1 MASYTQTPQQNGF
14 YESVPQ
20 PSDSLQNR
28 GYGNLSQH
36 DFAHEGERPITV
48 GDTVGNPHSITLE
61 DGGVNRTV
69 SNASTAAYRDI
80 TPSRAGTL
88 KKKASVSRKSSL
100 NRSGSRRSTRAGSIA
115 GVGTPGAHD
124 DYNSALSTPIPTH
137 GSPTDILANRF
148 QAWRTLLKSLITYF
162 REIQSSYETRSKALL
177 KVSNVLSNFSH
188 PSVFITDGGLADA
201 SRILGDY
208 HKHSVAESNK
218 SRDIEQDVISA
229 LTGLRS
235 DLSQKIKEIKSLNGD
250 FKNSVDKEK
259 DATRKAVDQLAEALQ
274 HADHG
279 DNSKTDP
286 YIVRL
291 GVDRM
296 VEKQIDEEN
305 YLHRAYL
312 NLESSGRELESI
324 VVGEIQKAYN
334 AMASILKREGDD
346 AYNTV
351 EQLRGGPIAMP
362 KDLEW
367 ARFVET
373 DPHFVNP
380 RLPLRRIEDIDYPGK
395 NAPAAAEVR
404 AGMLERKSKYLKS
417 YTPGWYVLSP
427 THLHEFKSADK
438 IYSQPPVMS
447 LYLPEQ
453 KLGSHS
459 EPGSSSHKF
468 MLKGRQ
474 SSGMHRGHNWV
485 FRAESYETMMAW
497 YEAIKILTEK
507 TAEERNA
514 FVRQHVRSISQNSH
528 RNSISSDGLE
538 EDEADQVPYSA
549 QSSVIN
555 QPIGETRLQR
565 PVPGGRFPSDLQI
578 PRTLAASP
586 DSESDEPEHHNTAA
600 ATALPGVVAL
610 AAPTHYD
617 DNPYRLEGV
626 STHEEVPAQQRVAF
640 TSATPGSIAHAR
652 ETLALREDAPHGSVA
667 HARETMP
674 LREDAPSTPG
684 SYQPNPVDNFNHTP
698 IQPAAPQNNVVQ
710 PTQTFVLPVQHAAPA
725 HQLQRDVPVSPI
737 EQQQSLAP
745 ASKPVRQNTNYSEWM
760 APAAAGVG
768 AGALGAEAYHRHQ
781 DRDLPSNIEEEQ
793 QTPYADERPRE
804 LTGGHAAMPTSNE
817 AATSNPAAFANNNG
831 ISGATYTGTAPFP
844 VLIPNSANVPQSP
857 EFVPYSAS
865 TFGAPTPAAEGSEHL
880 GGLESDGAHQTGAI
894 FPRVVRHDTDMSV
907 SQLHVPGEFPPAT
920 PGFAPTE
927 EKTERS
933 LSPRPAIG
941 SHGTFIAPSAWELAR
956 E

>member
-1 MASYTQTPQQNGF
+1 MASYTQSPPQNGF
-14 YESVPQ
+14 YESSVPQ
-20 PSDSLQNR
+20 PPEALQNR
-28 GYGNLSQH
+28 GYGNASQH
-36 DFAHEGERPITV
+36 DFAHEGEKPLTV
-48 GDTVGNPHSITLE
+48 GNTVGNPTPTTLE
-61 DGGVNRTV
+61 DGGVYR
-69 SNASTAAYRDI
+69 SASSASTAAYTGM
-80 TPSRAGTL
+80 TPSRGGTL

-100 NRSGSRRSTRAGSIA
+100 GRSGSRRSLAAGSIA

-162 REIQSSYETRSKALL
+162 REVQSSYDSRSKALL
-177 KVSNVLSNFSH
+177 KVSNVLSNFTH

-229 LTGLRS
+229 LTGLRA
-235 DLSQKIKEIKSLNGD
+235 DLAQKIKEIKSLNGD

-259 DATRKAVDQLAEALQ
+259 DATRKAVDALAEALQ

-279 DNSKTDP
+279 DGSKTDP
-286 YIVRL
+286 FIVRL

-312 NLESSGRELESI
+312 NLENSGRELESI

-367 ARFVET
+367 SRFVET

-447 LYLPEQ
+447 LYLPDQ

-474 SSGMHRGHNWV
+474 SGGMHRGHSWV

-497 YEAIKILTEK
+497 FEAIKILTEK
-507 TAEERNA
+507 TGEERNA

-578 PRTLAASP
+578 PRAMAASP
-586 DSESDEPEHHNTAA
+586 DSESDEPDHSTV
-600 ATALPGVVAL
+600 PGVTPLPNVAVVEP
-610 AAPTHYD
+610 ARYD
-617 DNPYRLEGV
+617 DNPYRLQGV
-626 STHEEVPAQQRVAF
+626 STHEEQPAQSRVPFQGIPNDEEQPVQPKVPF
-640 TSATPGSIAHAR
+640 TSATP
-652 ETLALREDAPHGSVA
+652 GSVA
-667 HARETMP
+667 HARETLP
-674 LREDAPSTPG
+674 LREGTSTPE
-684 SYQPNPVDNFNHTP
+684 SYQPNPVDNFNHATS
-698 IQPAAPQNNVVQ
+698 APQNNMVQ

-725 HQLQRDVPVSPI
+725 HQLQPDVPLSPI
-737 EQQQSLAP
+737 EQPQNLAP
-745 ASKPVRQNTNYSEWM
+745 TAKPMRQNTNYGDWM

-768 AGALGAEAYHRHQ
+768 AGVLGSEAYHHQ
-781 DRDLPSNIEEEQ
+781 QNKDLPSTDPIAEEQ
-793 QTPYADERPRE
+793 QTPYEDERPRD
-804 LTGGHAAMPTSNE
+804 LTGGHTTMPTSNE
-817 AATSNPAAFANNNG
+817 AATTNPSAFADNNG

-844 VLIPNSANVPQSP
+844 VLIPNSSNVPQSP

-865 TFGAPTPAAEGSEHL
+865 TYGVETPGAQSSDGL
-880 GGLESDGAHQTGAI
+880 GGLEREGAHETGAI
-894 FPRVVRHDTDMSV
+894 FPKVVRHDTDMSV
-907 SQLHVPGEFPPAT
+907 SKLHVPGEFPPAT

-927 EKTERS
+927 AKAGGS
-933 LSPRPAIG
+933 LSPRPTVG
-941 SHGTFIAPSAWELAR
+941 SHGTFIAPSAWDLAR

>member
-1 MASYTQTPQQNGF
+1 MVAMASYTQSPPQNGL
-14 YESVPQ
+14 YESSVPQ
-20 PSDSLQNR
+20 PPEALQNR
-28 GYGNLSQH
+28 GYGNASQH
-36 DFAHEGERPITV
+36 DFAIEGDKPIVV
-48 GDTVGNPHSITLE
+48 GATVGNPTPIALE
-61 DGGVNRTV
+61 EPGVNRTV
-69 SNASTAAYRDI
+69 SNASTAAYRDM
-80 TPSRAGTL
+80 TPSRGGTL
-88 KKKASVSRKSSL
+88 KKKASVSRRSSL
-100 NRSGSRRSTRAGSIA
+100 GRSGSRRSRAGSIA
-115 GVGTPGAHD
+115 GLGTPGARE
-124 DYNSALSTPIPTH
+124 DYNSALTTPIPTH

-162 REIQSSYETRSKALL
+162 REIQSSYESRSKALI
-177 KVSNVLSNFSH
+177 KVSNVLANSEH
-188 PSVFITDGGLADA
+188 PTVFITDGGLADA

-218 SRDIEQDVISA
+218 SRDIEQDVIAA

-235 DLSQKIKEIKSLNGD
+235 DLGQKIKEIKSLNGD

-259 DATRKAVDQLAEALQ
+259 EATRRSVDALAEALQ

-279 DNSKTDP
+279 DSSKTDP
-286 YIVRL
+286 FIVRL
-291 GVDRM
+291 GVDRN

-367 ARFVET
+367 SRFVET

-380 RLPLRRIEDIDYPGK
+380 RLPLRRIEDIEYPGK
-395 NAPAAAEVR
+395 HDPAAAEVR

-447 LYLPEQ
+447 LYLPDQ

-474 SSGMHRGHNWV
+474 SGGMHRGHSWV

-507 TAEERNA
+507 TGEERDA
-514 FVRQHVRSISQNSH
+514 FVRQHVRSISANSH
-528 RNSISSDGLE
+528 RNSVSSDGLE
-538 EDEADQVPYSA
+538 EDEADQIPYSA
-549 QSSVIN
+549 QSSVVN

-578 PRTLAASP
+578 PRTIAASP
-586 DSESDEPEHHNTAA
+586 DSESDEADNTITPG
-600 ATALPGVVAL
+600 ATALPGVAVVEPAR
-610 AAPTHYD
+610 YD
-617 DNPYRLEGV
+617 DPYRLQGV
-626 STHEEVPAQQRVAF
+626 ATHEQQPPQF
-640 TSATPGSIAHAR
+640 TSATP
-652 ETLALREDAPHGSVA
+652 GSVA
-667 HARETMP
+667 HARETLP
-674 LREDAPSTPG
+674 LRQEASTPE
-684 SYQPNPVDNFNHTP
+684 SYQPNPVDNFNTTSTP
-698 IQPAAPQNNVVQ
+698 SAPQNNMVQ

-725 HQLQRDVPVSPI
+725 HQPQPDVPVSPVD
-737 EQQQSLAP
+737 QPQSLAP
-745 ASKPVRQNTNYSEWM
+745 AAKPMRQNTNYSDWM

-768 AGALGAEAYHRHQ
+768 AGVLGTEAYRHQ
-781 DRDLPSNIEEEQ
+781 QNRDLSSNPIAEEQ
-793 QTPYADERPRE
+793 QTPYGDERPRD
-804 LTGGHAAMPTSNE
+804 LTGGHATMPTTVD
-817 AATSNPAAFANNNG
+817 AATHNPSAFAANNG
-831 ISGATYTGTAPFP
+831 ISGVTSNGTA
-844 VLIPNSANVPQSP
+844 
-857 EFVPYSAS
+857 YSAE
-865 TFGAPTPAAEGSEHL
+865 TAGAQSSDGL
-880 GGLESDGAHQTGAI
+880 GGLESAGAHETGNI
-894 FPRVVRHDTDMSV
+894 FPKVVRHDTDMSV
-907 SQLHVPGEFPPAT
+907 SKLHVPGEFPPAT
-920 PGFAPTE
+920 PGFAPTAQKVDPIAE
-927 EKTERS
+927 QNAEQRTQTTWA
-933 LSPRPAIG
+933 PRPTIG
-941 SHGTFIAPSAWELAR
+941 TNGTFIAPSAWDLAR